1 MPVVRTLLGWV
12 TLFESARP
20 SADSLQGEESAMTM
34 TAPSLFEREMRAQ
47 VAAAEAGVVDA
58 EAAGDPLL
66 VDAAQGHLEGLID
79 LARRNGLEI
88 VMINIAEQPAA
99 S

>member
-1 MPVVRTLLGWV
+1 MGNTDLEVPRPVSR
-12 TLFESARP
+12 SH
-20 SADSLQGEESAMTM
+20 QGEESAMTM

-47 VAAAEAGVVDA
+47 VAAAEASVVDA
-58 EAAGDPLL
+58 TAAGDPLL

-88 VMINIAEQPAA
+88 VMINITEQPAA